1 MSSPDARSEALFSY
15 GTLQREAIQLATF
28 GRKLEGK
35 PDALPGYRLGQVEI
49 RDREAAAAGGE
60 THYRN
65 LEPTGAGSDSVEG
78 TVFMLTAQELERS
91 DEYEADA
98 DYQRIRVELK
108 SGATAWVYLHRKA

>member
-1 MSSPDARSEALFSY
+1 MKEEKTELLFSY

-35 PDALPGYRLGQVEI
+35 PDVLTGYRLGQVQI
-49 RDREAAAAGGE
+49 QDREAAAASGE

-65 LEPTGAGSDSVEG
+65 LEPTGVVTDSVEG
-78 TVFMLTAQELERS
+78 TVFLLTARELDRS

-98 DYQRIRVELK
+98 DYRRIRVELE
-108 SGATAWVYLHRKA
+108 SGATAWVYLHRKV